1 MTGLAAKWGI
11 GKPSAEAPL
20 QEHIGWYVR
29 QGYRVVSQTGTAA
42 QLVKPKRFS
51 FVWALGWFLLFGI
64 GLIVYLLYYAAKKD
78 KAIYLT
84 VQADGTVHVS

>member
-11 GKPSAEAPL
+11 GKPGAEAPL

-29 QGYRVVSQTGTAA
+29 QGYRVASQTETTV

-51 FVWALGWFLLFGI
+51 FVWALGWFLVFGI
-64 GLIVYLLYYAAKKD
+64 GLIVYLLYYAAKRD
-78 KAIYLT
+78 QALYLT
-84 VQADGTVHVS
+84 VQADGTVHAS

>member
-29 QGYRVVSQTGTAA
+29 QGYRVASQTETTA

>member
-1 MTGLAAKWGI
+1 MTELAAKWGI
-11 GKPSAEAPL
+11 GKPGSEAPL

-29 QGYRVVSQTGTAA
+29 QGYRVVSQTGTSV

-51 FVWALGWFLLFGI
+51 FVWALAWFLVFGI
-64 GLIVYLLYYAAKKD
+64 GLVVYLLYYAAKKD

-84 VQADGTVHVS
+84 VQADGTVHAS

>member
-11 GKPSAEAPL
+11 GKPGGDAPL

-29 QGYRVVSQTGTAA
+29 QGYHVVSQTETAA
-42 QLVKPKRFS
+42 QLVKSKRFS

-84 VQADGTVHVS
+84 VQADGTVHAN